1 MLLEFIYK
9 LMYSDASLSKDIY
22 ETKKYMRDLGFGYEK
37 LSACHKGCMLFW
49 RENEKLDKCTSC
61 NEFRWK
67 DEVTNEDGSTNSS
80 KKRKRKKKAVNVLH
94 WFPLRL

>member
-37 LSACHKGCMLFW
+37 FG
-49 RENEKLDKCTSC
+49 EKMKS
-61 NEFRWK
+61 
-67 DEVTNEDGSTNSS
+67 
-80 KKRKRKKKAVNVLH
+80 
-94 WFPLRL
+94 